1 MLRWRANV
9 GVKHNKDEH
18 DRPTKKESKPRRLQG
33 LAVRDRYE
41 IPVMLHIF
49 TSSSSLDD
57 DKETN
62 I

>member
-1 MLRWRANV
+1 MLV
-9 GVKHNKDEH
+9 LSTIKMSMID
-18 DRPTKKESKPRRLQG
+18 PQKKEANPGACKG
-33 LAVRDRYE
+33 LAVRDRYK

-49 TSSSSLDD
+49 TTSSSLDD